1 MVLWL
6 LEKVSRHYLKLF
18 LLDKNNFMTP
28 LFGGNGDLFRYSK
41 KCYSMFH
48 IIICYYIILLYNNIQ
63 YHLLHIIIL
72 YCYNMHNIGE

>member
-6 LEKVSRHYLKLF
+6 LEKVSRHYLKLL

-28 LFGGNGDLFRYSK
+28 LFGGNSDLFGYSK
-41 KCYSMFH
+41 KCYNTFH
-48 IIICYYIILLYNNIQ
+48 IIICYYIMLLYNNIQ

-72 YCYNMHNIGE
+72 YCYDMHHIGE